1 MCTGAGDKQVPVVCS
16 NSCVSNMGC
25 CSTSGYVQM
34 QIGDRKKGWGS
45 LFQSLSMSQSRITT
59 LQAGTSSTV
68 GISGT
73 TTTESGTSG
82 GKVVVGDDGGLKS
95 FAWPDG
101 KVRSKE
107 LSTTFHLDWKVVG
120 DLQCNFKPLA
130 VERFN
135 LGVSMPQKHV
145 FQLHSSI

>member
-16 NSCVSNMGC
+16 NSCVSNTGC

-34 QIGDRKKGWGS
+34 QIGDRKKKWGS
-45 LFQSLSMSQSRITT
+45 LFQSLSTSQSRITS

-68 GISGT
+68 GISGS

-120 DLQCNFKPLA
+120 VLQCNCKPLV
-130 VERFN
+130 VERFD
-135 LGVSMPQKHV
+135 LGMSMPQKHV
-145 FQLHSSI
+145 FQLNNSI

>member
-16 NSCVSNMGC
+16 NSCVSNTGC

-34 QIGDRKKGWGS
+34 QIGDRKKGWGT
-45 LFQSLSMSQSRITT
+45 LFPSLSTSQTRIAS

-68 GISGT
+68 GISAS

-82 GKVVVGDDGGLKS
+82 GKVVVGDDGGLIS

-101 KVRSKE
+101 KVSSKE
-107 LSTTFHLDWKVVG
+107 LSATFYLDWKVVG
-120 DLQCNFKPLA
+120 VLQCNFKHLA

-135 LGVSMPQKHV
+135 LGMSMPQKHV
-145 FQLHSSI
+145 V

>member
-16 NSCVSNMGC
+16 NSCVSNTGC

-34 QIGDRKKGWGS
+34 QIGDRKKGWGT
-45 LFQSLSMSQSRITT
+45 LFPSLSTSQSRITS

-68 GISGT
+68 GISAS

-82 GKVVVGDDGGLKS
+82 RKVVVGDDGGLKS

-101 KVRSKE
+101 KVSLKE
-107 LSTTFHLDWKVVG
+107 LSTTFYLDSKVVG
-120 DLQCNFKPLA
+120 VLQCNFKHLA

-135 LGVSMPQKHV
+135 LGMSMPQKHV
-145 FQLHSSI
+145 V